1 MIKQVFQKAK
11 QIVKEN
17 SKGFILFFVLLIVLT
32 FEFPYYI
39 ETPGGT
45 IDISSR
51 IEVENGYNAKGSFHL
66 AYVSELKATIPT
78 LLISKLKKDWDIIK
92 KEEVVMENEN
102 TKDVYFR
109 DHLQLEEANQNAI
122 IVSFGKAGKQVQI
135 KSTQLYITYI
145 DPLADTNLKV
155 GDEIIKVNGISISSK
170 SELNPII
177 QTHEIGDTIFFTVI
191 RNQHEIE
198 VSAKVIAYEDKK
210 MVGLMI
216 TEKHEIETEPQIK
229 FHFKSSESGPSGGL
243 MMTLA
248 IYNQLVKEDI
258 TKGKK
263 IVGTGTIDV
272 DGTVGEIAGVKY
284 KLKGAEKAK
293 ADLFFVPNGKNY
305 EEAVQLK
312 NDLDYEIEIV
322 GVSTFDE
329 ALEYLNNYIEPQ
341 K

>member
-1 MIKQVFQKAK
+1 MLNQIFQKVK

-17 SKGFILFFVLLIVLT
+17 SKSFILFFVLLIVLT

-51 IEVENGYNAKGSFHL
+51 IEVEEGYPSKGSFHL

-78 LLISKLKKDWDIIK
+78 LLISKFKKDWDVIQK
-92 KEEVVMENEN
+92 SEVVMENEEA
-102 TKDVYFR
+102 KDVYFR

-122 IVSFGKAGKQVQI
+122 KVAFQKAGKEVQI
-135 KSTQLYITYI
+135 KNTKLYITYI
-145 DPLADTNLKV
+145 DKLADTDLKV
-155 GDEIIKVNGISISSK
+155 GDEIIKVNDTLVSSK
-170 SELNPII
+170 AELNSII
-177 QTHEIGDTIFFTVI
+177 QTHEIGSTIFFTVI
-191 RNQHEIE
+191 RNQKEIE
-198 VSAKVIAYEDKK
+198 VSARIVAYQDKK
-210 MVGLMI
+210 MIGIMM
-216 TEKHEIETEPQIK
+216 TEKQEIETEPKIE

-263 IVGTGTIDV
+263 IVGTGTIDI

-293 ADLFFVPNGKNY
+293 ADIFFVPNGKNY
-305 EEAVQLK
+305 EEAIQLK

-322 GVSTFDE
+322 GVNTFDE
-329 ALEYLNNYIEPQ
+329 ALEYLNTYIEPQ
-341 K
+341 E

>member
-1 MIKQVFQKAK
+1 MIKQVFQKVK

-39 ETPGGT
+39 DTPGGT

-51 IEVENGYNAKGSFHL
+51 IEVEDGYTAKGSFHL

-78 LLISKLKKDWDIIK
+78 LLISYFKKDWDIIK
-92 KEEVVMENEN
+92 KSEVVMENED

-109 DHLQLEEANQNAI
+109 DRLQLEEANQNAI
-122 IVSFGKAGKQVQI
+122 IVAFEKAGKEVQI
-135 KSTQLYITYI
+135 KNTQLYITYI
-145 DPLADTNLKV
+145 DSLADTDLKV
-155 GDEIIKVNGISISSK
+155 GDEIIKVDETPISSK

-177 QTHEIGDTIFFTVI
+177 QAHEIGDTIFFTVI
-191 RNQHEIE
+191 RNQHEME
-198 VSAKVIAYEDKK
+198 VSAKVIAYEDRK
-210 MVGLMI
+210 MIGLMM
-216 TEKHEIETEPQIK
+216 TEKQEIETDPKIE

-284 KLKGAEKAK
+284 KLKGAEKSK

-305 EEAVQLK
+305 EEAMQLK

-329 ALEYLNNYIEPQ
+329 ALEYLENEV